1 MTMTKRELVIRV
13 ANMLGMTQSD
23 VAKIIEGTFDTISR
37 TLAEGQR
44 WELRDFGVFEVKTRA
59 SRIGRNP
66 RTGEQV
72 PVPERRVV
80 TFRPGKKMKEL
91 IADTNRVKHARP
103 TPVLHP
109 ARRRHRLRPNRLHP
123 AVSPAVACRFNRPF
137 ISEQPSPER
146 RLLLV
151 LGPGVNTF
159 DPLPCSAE

>member
-13 ANMLGMTQSD
+13 ANTLGMTQSD

-91 IADTNRVKHARP
+91 IADTKPGETSSGGEAP
-103 TPVLHP
+103 S
-109 ARRRHRLRPNRLHP
+109 
-123 AVSPAVACRFNRPF
+123 SPAPPA
-137 ISEQPSPER
+137 SSQDSPASGGES
-146 RLLLV
+146 
-151 LGPGVNTF
+151 GGGMSF
-159 DPLPCSAE
+159 

>member
-1 MTMTKRELVIRV
+1 MTKRELVIRV
-13 ANMLGMTQSD
+13 ANVLGMTQSD

-37 TLAEGQR
+37 TLADGQR

-91 IADTNRVKHARP
+91 IADTKPGEFSADADSAP
-103 TPVLHP
+103 TSTPS
-109 ARRRHRLRPNRLHP
+109 
-123 AVSPAVACRFNRPF
+123 SPAP
-137 ISEQPSPER
+137 PSGGES
-146 RLLLV
+146 
-151 LGPGVNTF
+151 GGGMSF
-159 DPLPCSAE
+159 